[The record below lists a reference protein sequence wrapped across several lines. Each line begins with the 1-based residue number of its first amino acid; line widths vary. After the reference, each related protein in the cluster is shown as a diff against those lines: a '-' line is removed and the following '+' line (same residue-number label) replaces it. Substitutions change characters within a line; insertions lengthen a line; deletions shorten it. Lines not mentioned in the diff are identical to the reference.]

1 MNFRGKIF
9 LALAVV
15 GCVPLALLG
24 AQSFSVN
31 RAELTR
37 TIGAAQAA
45 TARAAATGCEK
56 WIAQSIEQLRLSVGY
71 LPYGELSGEDLA
83 TVLRIPLRHLAFLD
97 VLAVLDENGRAL
109 VRPLIAPSAKPSDS
123 RGTDAQLAQ
132 LASHVPLAPA
142 IAAGTAIGPAF
153 QLGATARLPVAIRV
167 SARPLQVI
175 AAQISL
181 AELVQQMQAL
191 QQEGGVAWIA
201 TREGVPVISG
211 GPEVL
216 QPGVEE
222 RAFIAESVTRRR
234 ALSRVLRRE
243 GKEWLVSAAPA
254 GDLGW
259 VVVVAQPASQA
270 FHAADLVRSYTLF
283 WALVALVFTGL
294 VGFFLSRGLTEPI
307 AQLSAAA
314 RALTE
319 GSYDRR
325 VEVAGGGELGE
336 FAAAF
341 NHMSGEVLRRDREI
355 RAWNA
360 ELQERVDARTAE
372 LKSAQDQILR
382 ARRLSALGSLGA
394 GIVHEL
400 NNPVMGLMGIAA
412 LLQRDLQG
420 DPKHQEMLSSLSEQA
435 RRISKIAGD
444 LRRFSEQERSAA
456 GRRFP
461 LASSVQ
467 AALDLHAASCKGRN
481 ILVAADLGEGLPEV
495 QGDPVQ
501 MKDAV
506 AHLVQNAIQA
516 MPEGGQL
523 RVTLDGLA
531 GDAVKLT
538 VSDTGSGVPEALRE
552 RIFDPFFT
560 TKDRDGGGAGLG
572 LSIAHTIVKAHHG
585 RLAVESP
592 PGGGASFT
600 VVLPAAAAAAHL
612 S

>member
-1 MNFRGKIF
+1 LNFRGKIF
-9 LALAVV
+9 LSLAVA

-37 TIGAAQAA
+37 TVGAAQAA

-71 LPYGELSGEDLA
+71 LPYGELSGNDLA
-83 TVLRIPLRHLAFLD
+83 TVLRIPLRQLAFVD
-97 VLAVLDENGRAL
+97 VLAVLDEKGRAL
-109 VRPLIAPSAKPSDS
+109 VPPLFALDGPPADQ
-123 RGTDAQLAQ
+123 GTVEEQLAQ

-142 IAAGTAIGPAF
+142 VAAGTAIGPAF
-153 QLGATARLPVAIRV
+153 QLGVTPRLPVAIRI
-167 SARPLQVI
+167 SGKPLRVVV
-175 AAQISL
+175 AQISL
-181 AELVQQMQAL
+181 AELAQQMRAL
-191 QQEGGVAWIA
+191 QQEGGLAWIA
-201 TREGVPVISG
+201 TREGRTVASASG
-211 GPEVL
+211 ASL
-216 QPGVEE
+216 QPGEEE
-222 RAFIAESVTRRR
+222 RAFIAESVTRRT
-234 ALSRVLRRE
+234 AISRVLRRD
-243 GKEWLVSAAPA
+243 GQEWLVSAAPA

-259 VVVVAQPASQA
+259 VVIVAQPAVQA
-270 FHAADLVRSYTLF
+270 FHAADLVRSYTAF
-283 WALVALVFTGL
+283 WALVALAFTGL
-294 VGFFLSRGLTEPI
+294 VGFLLSRGLTEPI

-314 RALTE
+314 RAVTE
-319 GSYDRR
+319 GDYDRR
-325 VEVAGGGELGE
+325 VEISGGDELGE

-341 NHMSGEVLRRDREI
+341 NHMSGEVRRRDQEI
-355 RAWNA
+355 RAWNV
-360 ELQERVDARTAE
+360 ELQARVDARTAE

-412 LLQRDLQG
+412 LLKRELQG
-420 DPKHQEMLSSLSEQA
+420 HPRHQEMLSALSDQA
-435 RRISKIAGD
+435 LRISKIAGD
-444 LRRFSEQERSAA
+444 LGRFSAQERTAA
-456 GRRFP
+456 GCRFP
-461 LASSVQ
+461 LATSVK
-467 AALDLHAASCKGRN
+467 AALDLHAESCKGHN
-481 ILVAADLGEGLPEV
+481 IQVAASLGEGIPEV

-501 MKDAV
+501 MKEVV

-516 MPEGGQL
+516 MPMGGKL
-523 RVTLDGLA
+523 RVTLDGLS

-538 VSDTGSGVPEALRE
+538 VSDTGSGVPDALRE

-560 TKDRDGGGAGLG
+560 TKDRDGGTGLG
-572 LSIAHTIVKAHHG
+572 LSIAYTIVKAHHG

>member
-1 MNFRGKIF
+1 LNFRGKIF
-9 LALAVV
+9 LSLAIV

-37 TIGAAQAA
+37 TVGAAQAA
-45 TARAAATGCEK
+45 TARAAAAGCEK

-71 LPYGELSGEDLA
+71 LPYGELSGDELA
-83 TVLRIPLRHLAFLD
+83 TVLRIPLRQLAFVD
-97 VLAVLDENGRAL
+97 VLAVLDEKGRAL
-109 VRPLIAPSAKPSDS
+109 VPPIVAPGAPPA
-123 RGTDAQLAQ
+123 GQETVEEQLVQ

-153 QLGATARLPVAIRV
+153 HLGKTPRLPVAIRV
-167 SARPLQVI
+167 FNQPLRVVV
-175 AAQISL
+175 AQLSL
-181 AELVQQMQAL
+181 AELGEQMRSL
-191 QQEGGVAWIA
+191 QQEGGIAWVA
-201 TREGVPVISG
+201 TREATTVASAGEAP
-211 GPEVL
+211 L
-216 QPGVEE
+216 KPGEEE
-222 RAFIAESVTRRR
+222 RAFIAESAAHRS
-234 ALSRVLRRE
+234 AISRVLRRD
-243 GKEWLVSAAPA
+243 GQEWLVSAAPA

-259 VVVVAQPASQA
+259 VVVVAQPAAQA
-270 FHAADLVRSYTLF
+270 FRAADLVRSYTVF
-283 WALVALVFTGL
+283 WALVALAFTAL

-319 GSYDRR
+319 GNYDRR
-325 VEVAGGGELGE
+325 VEIPGGDELGE

-341 NHMSGEVLRRDREI
+341 NHMSGEVLRRDQEI

-360 ELQERVDARTAE
+360 ELQARVDAGTAE
-372 LKSAQDQILR
+372 LKNAQDQILR

-400 NNPVMGLMGIAA
+400 NNPVIGLIGIAA
-412 LLQRDLQG
+412 LLKRELQ
-420 DPKHQEMLSSLSEQA
+420 DHPQHIELLNSLSDQA
-435 RRISKIAGD
+435 RRISRIAGD
-444 LRRFSEQERSAA
+444 LGRFSDQERTAA

-461 LASSVQ
+461 LATSVR
-467 AALDLHAASCKGRN
+467 AALDLHAESCKGRN
-481 ILVAADLGEGLPEV
+481 IQVATSLGEGLPEV
-495 QGDPVQ
+495 QGDPIQ
-501 MKDAV
+501 MKEAV
-506 AHLVQNAIQA
+506 GHLVRNAIQA
-516 MPEGGQL
+516 MPKGGEL
-523 RVTLDGLA
+523 RVTLDGVS

-538 VSDTGSGVPEALRE
+538 VSDTGSGVPESLRE

-560 TKDRDGGGAGLG
+560 TKDRGSGAGLG

-592 PGGGASFT
+592 PGGGARFT